1 MMSLKSA
8 TLALFGLLV
17 ISLFFQASP
26 PKVTHDFPAE
36 MKPEVKAQYIVLW
49 EKGKVLFDLNCA
61 KCHMVKRGKKVLYP
75 DFSPGQ
81 IKGYEI
87 RVQNAK
93 HEEALPEENVTPE
106 ELGLISTFLTY
117 KTRNPPL
124 DKK

>member
-1 MMSLKSA
+1 MFPK
-8 TLALFGLLV
+8 
-17 ISLFFQASP
+17 SLFVASFCFIVLLIFIQAAP

-36 MKPEVKAQYIVLW
+36 MKPEVKEQYIVLW

-61 KCHMVKRGKKVLYP
+61 KCHMVKQGKKTMYP

-117 KTRNPPL
+117 KTKNPPL
-124 DKK
+124 KK